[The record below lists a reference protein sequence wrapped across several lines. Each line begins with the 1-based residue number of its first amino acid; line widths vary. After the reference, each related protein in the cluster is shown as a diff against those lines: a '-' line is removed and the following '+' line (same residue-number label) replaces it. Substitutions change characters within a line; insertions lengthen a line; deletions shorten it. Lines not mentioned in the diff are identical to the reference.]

1 MKQISLRLFSELLT
15 SQDAGTMRSWVERSG
30 IGRDVLPP
38 DSMYML
44 EVIFAQVTG
53 ERQEAILQ
61 MIGPNLDPKYIGAL
75 VAATIARLENHG
87 RVAAQV
93 GLYSREQT
101 AEGSL

>member
-15 SQDAGTMRSWVERSG
+15 SQDAGTMRSWVERAG

-38 DSMYML
+38 DAMYML
-44 EVIFAQVTG
+44 EVIFAQVNG

-61 MIGPNLDPKYIGAL
+61 MIGPNLDPKHIGAL
-75 VAATIARLENHG
+75 VAATIARLEGHG

-101 AEGSL
+101 TEGKL